1 MKKYLILAVGVISVL
16 IVVNVY
22 AQPGAGQG
30 AGGGRGAGGMGGR
43 GGMGGMR
50 GGMLNV
56 EAVNAAITEIEAQV
70 SALKEAMEGAEPMT
84 FGRGGA
90 RGGAEGG
97 EQVDFQAIMA
107 AMQERQAAVQAAA
120 GVISEQLLVLDS
132 NPLQTEITELQAAA
146 TQATEEEAEET
157 AALIQAMITTRQETA
172 QRLGI
177 RVRGARGGMRGGMMG
192 GMGGRGGGESIPG
205 GFEWID

>member
-1 MKKYLILAVGVISVL
+1 MKKYLIFALGVISVL
-16 IVVNVY
+16 TVVNVY
-22 AQPGAGQG
+22 AQPGVGQG
-30 AGGGRGAGGMGGR
+30 TRGGRGA

-56 EAVNAAITEIEAQV
+56 ETVNAAITEIEAQV
-70 SALKEAMEGAEPMT
+70 SALKKAMEGAEPMT

-97 EQVDFQAIMA
+97 EQIDFQAIMA
-107 AMQERQAAVQAAA
+107 AMQERQTAIQAAA

-132 NPLQTEITELQAAA
+132 NPLQTEITELQTAAN
-146 TQATEEEAEET
+146 QATEEEAGET
-157 AALIQAMITTRQETA
+157 AALIQAMITARQETA

-177 RVRGARGGMRGGMMG
+177 RIRGARGGMRGGMIG